1 MPRRRNYGR
10 AQRSPS
16 PDPEEMNERNT
27 GGGVDGEP
35 RADGGETE
43 AGPSGSKEEE
53 TVVEEGPKAIPPVDV
68 LYCEGVWLL

>member
-1 MPRRRNYGR
+1 
-10 AQRSPS
+10 
-16 PDPEEMNERNT
+16 MNERNT